1 LTFTVGRTSRK
12 QNPISRDGTVDRV
25 TTDPLALAV
34 DLEGATTRLIH
45 TAAGLDDAAVAGP
58 SALPG
63 WTRGHVL
70 AHLSRNA
77 DALGNLLTWARTG
90 VETPA
95 YASLAARAAGI
106 EADAYRPAA
115 AQLDDL
121 RESCDRF
128 AGAVADMPAAAWV
141 FMLDEK
147 SGPAARVVWRR
158 LREVEVHHVDLDAGY
173 TTAEWPEPF
182 THRLLHELITNR
194 PGPTVTVI
202 ADELGHPLR
211 FGTDDTDRPVV
222 VRGAGHEIAGWLS
235 GRSDGKPLDVD
246 PRGPLPTLTDWM

>member
-1 LTFTVGRTSRK
+1 MRLDHHGRAPVAKTK
-12 QNPISRDGTVDRV
+12 PNKRDGTVDRV

-45 TAAGLDDAAVAGP
+45 TAAGLDDDAVAAQ
-58 SALPG
+58 SLLPG

-90 VETPA
+90 VVTPA
-95 YASLAARAAGI
+95 YASPAARAAGI
-106 EADAYRPAA
+106 EADAFRPAA

-128 AGAVADMPAAAWV
+128 AGAVADMPASGWV
-141 FMLDEK
+141 VMLDEK
-147 SGPAARVVWRR
+147 TGPAARVVWRR

-173 TTAEWPEPF
+173 TTAEWPDAF
-182 THRLLHELITNR
+182 VHRLLH
-194 PGPTVTVI
+194 
-202 ADELGHPLR
+202 
-211 FGTDDTDRPVV
+211 
-222 VRGAGHEIAGWLS
+222 
-235 GRSDGKPLDVD
+235 
-246 PRGPLPTLTDWM
+246 